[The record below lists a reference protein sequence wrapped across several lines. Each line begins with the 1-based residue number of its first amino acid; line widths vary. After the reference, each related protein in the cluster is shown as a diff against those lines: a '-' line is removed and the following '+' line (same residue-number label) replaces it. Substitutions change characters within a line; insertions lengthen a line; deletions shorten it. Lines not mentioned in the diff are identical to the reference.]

1 MKIDEL
7 IQTDKSFLSRDSR
20 SNSLRSRRGE
30 NRGAPTNFSIS
41 MATFKPENILPCNCY
56 QHFSEEVVRIKNIPY
71 SMVYKKLFKND
82 FSIIKTSLERLSHK
96 STRITSIDD

>member
-7 IQTDKSFLSRDSR
+7 IQTDKNFLSRDSR

-41 MATFKPENILPCNCY
+41 MATFKPENSLPCNCY
-56 QHFSEEVVRIKNIPY
+56 QHFGEEVVRIKNIPY
-71 SMVYKKLFKND
+71 SMVYKELFENN
-82 FSIIKTSLERLSHK
+82 FNIMKTALERLSHQSK
-96 STRITSIDD
+96 RITSN